1 MTETLDI
8 VKLGKRV
15 RSLRQ
20 NRGFS
25 LQEIS
30 ERSSVSASMLSAVER
45 GQKVASIKVLH
56 QIAMAL
62 KISVGRLIES
72 EDLPRVIT
80 LRRDEQT
87 LVTRGAGWSRKVL
100 SPFLPGF
107 EFELTRTVIEP
118 GVEAGEVGPLR
129 SGTRAFLSVE
139 AGALTMILDG
149 RILQLDAGDS
159 ISYAGDC
166 RSVFRNDGENE
177 CICYLSVNL
186 EPAAFLRPIA

>member
-15 RSLRQ
+15 RNLRQ

-30 ERSSVSASMLSAVER
+30 ERASVSVSMLSAVER
-45 GQKVASIKVLH
+45 GQKVPSIQVLH

-62 KISVGRLIES
+62 KVSVGRLIES
-72 EDLPRVIT
+72 EELPRVIT
-80 LRRDEQT
+80 LRSDEET
-87 LVTRGAGWSRKVL
+87 LVTSGAGWSRKVL

-107 EFELTRTVIEP
+107 EFEFTRTVIEP
-118 GVEAGEVGPLR
+118 GVEAGEIGPQR
-129 SGTRAFLSVE
+129 TGTRAFLAVE

-149 RILQLDAGDS
+149 RVLQLGAGDS
-159 ISYAGDC
+159 ASYAGDC
-166 RSVFRNDGENE
+166 RSVFRNDGEVS
-177 CICYLSVNL
+177 CVCYLSVNL
-186 EPAAFLRPIA
+186 EPTAI